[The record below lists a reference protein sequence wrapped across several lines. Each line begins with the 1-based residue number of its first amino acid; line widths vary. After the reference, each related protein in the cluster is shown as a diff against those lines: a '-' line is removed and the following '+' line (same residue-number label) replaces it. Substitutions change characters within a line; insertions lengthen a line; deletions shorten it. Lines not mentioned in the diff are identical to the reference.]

1 MLPPPPL
8 LSTPTPA
15 SLLWLSN
22 QKCGLQNA
30 TGFLCW
36 NHAYQRS
43 QKIFSWGGGGD
54 WGGSGSRA
62 KIGVEHRWIEPRAY
76 LCACL
81 VDALPTTE
89 YLEDY
94 WTVLRWGIEASDPI
108 RSAQIAES
116 MLARDYGCVGSKGS
130 YIGAW
135 DTKQV
140 VEKLGCIGSDL
151 DYGVCTKESLS
162 AIKYVDLHTNDGWW
176 ATLPLPLDE
185 P

>member
-1 MLPPPPL
+1 
-8 LSTPTPA
+8 
-15 SLLWLSN
+15 
-22 QKCGLQNA
+22 
-30 TGFLCW
+30 
-36 NHAYQRS
+36 
-43 QKIFSWGGGGD
+43 
-54 WGGSGSRA
+54 
-62 KIGVEHRWIEPRAY
+62 

-151 DYGVCTKESLS
+151 DGAVTISDTFGNVQVHDVRTGYGVCTKESLS